1 MEFQTRGR
9 LTMAANTEDA
19 IDEFMGDNPRA
30 AEWRALRLSL
40 TDRLKPL
47 IRERDIEIDPSARA
61 SLDRQIVT
69 LRQQIDALGTEEIV
83 SQFVEDSVRVTI
95 ARPDLGGEEFED

>member
-1 MEFQTRGR
+1 
-9 LTMAANTEDA
+9 MAANTEDA

-30 AEWRALRLSL
+30 SEWRALRLSL
-40 TDRLKPL
+40 TDRLRPL
-47 IRERDIEIDPSARA
+47 LRERDIETEPAALA

-95 ARPDLGGEEFED
+95 ARPDLGGEEFDD